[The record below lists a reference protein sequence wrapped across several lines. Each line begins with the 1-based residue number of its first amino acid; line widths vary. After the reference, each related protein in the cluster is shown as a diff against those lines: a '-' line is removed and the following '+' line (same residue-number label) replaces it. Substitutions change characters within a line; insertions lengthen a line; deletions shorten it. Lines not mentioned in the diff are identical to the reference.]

1 MRLAHEGALQGHT
14 GTSNTAAY
22 LRERY
27 WWNNLHKDVA
37 DFVKKCDICRR
48 ARTPQPKRHGLLQ
61 QPVRVGDL
69 RLVGIDLFGPL
80 PMGGRNRYLVVYYDP
95 FSHYLLLDAI
105 ETKEDVSVLDS
116 FVKTIVLRGFLPAA
130 VTFDNGSEFKNK
142 LFSTFL
148 DQFGIR
154 YSTKIPYQP
163 QTHHTERVN
172 RFIKTMLK
180 SILTGTTVTAW
191 DRFAQYVAY
200 VYNTKCKVA
209 NTPFTPHE
217 LRFGRPARGPE
228 DLGLQDDASNQVPQ
242 SRRDWYQALMKSFSV
257 MEQVVIKAHAV
268 AKRQQKLHY
277 DEHHIDTT
285 FSPGDHVLRYV
296 HKTDNKLR
304 MH

>member
-1 MRLAHEGALQGHT
+1 MTFKFFVKDDLVCRKEGPNGYVFVLPEPLRERAMRLAHEGALQGHT

-48 ARTPQPKRHGLLQ
+48 ARTPQPRRHGLLQ

-180 SILTGTTVTAW
+180 SILTGTTITAW

-200 VYNTKCKVA
+200 VYNTKCKWPTLPSRPTNYDSDDPRA
-209 NTPFTPHE
+209 D
-217 LRFGRPARGPE
+217 LRISVFRMMHRIR
-228 DLGLQDDASNQVPQ
+228 
-242 SRRDWYQALMKSFSV
+242 SRKV
-257 MEQVVIKAHAV
+257 VVIGT
-268 AKRQQKLHY
+268 R
-277 DEHHIDTT
+277 I
-285 FSPGDHVLRYV
+285 
-296 HKTDNKLR
+296 
-304 MH
+304 